1 MAPVLIFWLY
11 NSFLN
16 FYTGGLI
23 GIGFMSSTVAL
34 PKVLVAPVII
44 LLGDLIGAALCWLL
58 LIIWELVENIL
69 NLPKPPDNIGTFL
82 LFIIAIA
89 GFGLTGLASGTFL
102 AISSHPKR
110 RISLIL
116 SVIAAFIVGLAN
128 ILEYSIK

>member
-1 MAPVLIFWLY
+1 M
-11 NSFLN
+11 
-16 FYTGGLI
+16 
-23 GIGFMSSTVAL
+23 AL